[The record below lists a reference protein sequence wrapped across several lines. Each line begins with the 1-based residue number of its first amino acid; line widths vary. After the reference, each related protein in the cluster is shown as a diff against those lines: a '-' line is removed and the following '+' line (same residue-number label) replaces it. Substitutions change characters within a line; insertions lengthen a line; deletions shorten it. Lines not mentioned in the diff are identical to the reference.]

1 MKHNPMATYNR
12 KGYDKEDLMVI
23 VVCFAL
29 FIALAVMGF
38 AGWLP
43 GGAA

>member
-1 MKHNPMATYNR
+1 MEHKPMDNS
-12 KGYDKEDLMVI
+12 YDKEDLMVI